1 MCLCVCVSLQ
11 ENAIG
16 NEGVIFLAEALKTN
30 TALHTLWY
38 DGPEEIHNERR
49 LSALTLKQLWGNCNY
64 NCSHSSLQG
73 VSAGTS
79 GANALAEALLV
90 NRSLHTLE

>member
-1 MCLCVCVSLQ
+1 MFACVSSLQ

-30 TALHTLWY
+30 KTLHTLWY
-38 DGPEEIHNERR
+38 DRPNKVYNKRR
-49 LSALTLKQLWGNCNY
+49 LSASTPKQLKVNRNR
-64 NCSHSSLQG
+64 NCSHLSLQG

-79 GANALAEALLV
+79 GANAMAEALLV
-90 NRSLHTLE
+90 NGSLHTLE